1 MQLGKVVFVFSNDKA
16 VFAPD
21 FPFSYFMEKETL
33 KLTQTGNVEDA
44 ARLLS
49 RYFETTIIKLGPDGC
64 LLRENGQN
72 EIFPATSGID
82 PIDATGAG
90 DAFNAG
96 FIYGLYHNY
105 DIRTCIAMGNRMGGA
120 CVSKVGCLSGYLTE
134 EQLLRE
140 FQASNSS
147 C

>member
-1 MQLGKVVFVFSNDKA
+1 MLSFSA
-16 VFAPD
+16 
-21 FPFSYFMEKETL
+21 
-33 KLTQTGNVEDA
+33 NVEDA

-72 EIFPATSGID
+72 DIFPATSGID

>member
-1 MQLGKVVFVFSNDKA
+1 MLSFSA
-16 VFAPD
+16 
-21 FPFSYFMEKETL
+21 
-33 KLTQTGNVEDA
+33 NVEDA

-96 FIYGLYHNY
+96 FIYGLCSV
-105 DIRTCIAMGNRMGGA
+105 I
-120 CVSKVGCLSGYLTE
+120 S
-134 EQLLRE
+134 
-140 FQASNSS
+140 FASRI
-147 C
+147 CGLFTPLGMK